1 MPARARGV
9 VDVRCRAPH
18 RLTAPAADAVTHDQ
32 RPVQQLTTHRAN
44 PPLRVG
50 VRPRRPYRRRQGSDA
65 LRGEDGIEGV
75 GELRVPVTEE
85 ELELDLPGAVCQIH
99 EQVAGLLGHHARVG
113 LAVTPKTCTP
123 RVDSSI
129 MNNTCR
135 RLSSTVSTWKQ
146 VAGQDSSRPGRTGT
160 VATSAPARR
169 VPGRCPP
176 GGEPA
181 TRYSAR
187 SWTRAG

>member
-1 MPARARGV
+1 MMPARARGV

-50 VRPRRPYRRRQGSDA
+50 VGPRRPYRRRQGSDA

-75 GELRVPVTEE
+75 SELRVPVTDE
-85 ELELDLPGAVCQIH
+85 ELEPPDAVCQIH
-99 EQVAGLLGHHARVG
+99 EHLPGLLSCPLPGRVRRHTHHLHPAGGRLDHEQPG
-113 LAVTPKTCTP
+113 QALEEH
-123 RVDSSI
+123 RVD
-129 MNNTCR
+129 ME
-135 RLSSTVSTWKQ
+135 Q

-160 VATSAPARR
+160 AATSAPHDAA
-169 VPGRCPP
+169 PGRCPP